1 MNYTNFDLEQIRNL
15 ITCKQNLPK
24 AIENLQKYISKHE
37 LTTFQLKWEQLNG
50 DYLLMKVFLRRGLKD
65 PQFNVVYHNL
75 LRELYALN
83 SDIQLEQMIHE
94 NGSYQLAHQTA
105 KSVVLGD
112 TSIKM
117 QMEKFVQDVAMLSL
131 EPKKGQTLQTNQ
143 LYEEHQ
149 KYINQVFNAFLVS
162 PQWTESVAIFVEEL
176 FLSPTVDS
184 NDIQLL
190 LSGLMLSA
198 IQLFDYRK
206 ILVLIAIYQ
215 KSTDEEIRQRALV
228 GLVLCLPDNDA
239 NIYPEVSKS
248 ITALCQNEQT
258 LQELLELQIQF
269 FYCMNADADNE
280 KLQKD
285 IIPQLM
291 KGQNIQFTRTG
302 IIEKEEDPLE
312 EMLNPGAADRAME
325 AMEENF
331 QKMMNMQRAGS
342 DIYFGGFSQMKRFG
356 FFMELSNWFVPFYP
370 QHPGLNQMNHELR
383 DGQFMNILLE
393 HGPFCDSDKYSFALA
408 ASSIL
413 NQIPSQMRELLNSQE
428 LLGPTVNT
436 EDHHKP
442 AYVRRMY
449 LQNLYRFYR
458 LYKDKNHFYNPF
470 STELSHH
477 TVFFVLNN
485 LFQNTALSHRR
496 LEIGQFLYRHHFYDD
511 LHRLLDACENIDS
524 VEYWRL
530 SAMLAH
536 QEKDYMR
543 AGLAYDKLLD
553 VDSDN
558 EQALRGKANSLF
570 YSGNFSEAIK
580 YYTRIL
586 EKDANSARVQLNLAV
601 AYINDNQIEKGMKYL
616 FKLSY
621 EYPDNLSVKRSL
633 AWGYL
638 RKNENEQAL
647 QLYNQL
653 MAHKNHIPSDYLNAG
668 YCLWFDS
675 KIEEAVEKFAH
686 YEIMRKE
693 KGIAQGNDESL
704 HDVFILDAPLLNQY
718 HVGKEEAAVL
728 EDLVNDQCRSYAER
742 KGEQLS

>member
-1 MNYTNFDLEQIRNL
+1 
-15 ITCKQNLPK
+15 
-24 AIENLQKYISKHE
+24 
-37 LTTFQLKWEQLNG
+37 
-50 DYLLMKVFLRRGLKD
+50 
-65 PQFNVVYHNL
+65 
-75 LRELYALN
+75 
-83 SDIQLEQMIHE
+83 
-94 NGSYQLAHQTA
+94 
-105 KSVVLGD
+105 
-112 TSIKM
+112 
-117 QMEKFVQDVAMLSL
+117 
-131 EPKKGQTLQTNQ
+131 
-143 LYEEHQ
+143 
-149 KYINQVFNAFLVS
+149 
-162 PQWTESVAIFVEEL
+162 
-176 FLSPTVDS
+176 
-184 NDIQLL
+184 
-190 LSGLMLSA
+190 
-198 IQLFDYRK
+198 
-206 ILVLIAIYQ
+206 
-215 KSTDEEIRQRALV
+215 
-228 GLVLCLPDNDA
+228 
-239 NIYPEVSKS
+239 
-248 ITALCQNEQT
+248 
-258 LQELLELQIQF
+258 
-269 FYCMNADADNE
+269 
-280 KLQKD
+280 
-285 IIPQLM
+285 
-291 KGQNIQFTRTG
+291 
-302 IIEKEEDPLE
+302 
-312 EMLNPGAADRAME
+312 MLNPGAADRAME

-370 QHPGLNQMNHELR
+370 QHPGLSQMNHELR

-428 LLGPTVNT
+428 LLGPTVNK
-436 EDHHKP
+436 EEHHKP
-442 AYVRRMY
+442 AYIRRMY

-458 LYKDKNHFYNPF
+458 LYKDKNHFHNPF

-485 LFQNTALSHRR
+485 LFQNTELSHRR

-621 EYPDNLSVKRSL
+621 EYPENLSVKRSL

-686 YEIMRKE
+686 YEMMRNE
-693 KGIAQGNDESL
+693 KGIAQGSDESL
-704 HDVFILDAPLLNQY
+704 HDVFNLDAPLLNQY
-718 HVGKEEAAVL
+718 HVRKEEATVM